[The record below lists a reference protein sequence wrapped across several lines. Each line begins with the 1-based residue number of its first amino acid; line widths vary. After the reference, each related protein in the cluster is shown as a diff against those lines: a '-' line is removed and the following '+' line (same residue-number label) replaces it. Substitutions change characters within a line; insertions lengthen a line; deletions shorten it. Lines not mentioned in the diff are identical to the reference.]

1 MVTKTKKKTTRAGAK
16 GVMYG
21 GPIRNE
27 GGGYDTYI
35 TDDSGLKAPPM
46 SGALPK
52 NGALWVT
59 STDSKGYI
67 GKQKITFKNG
77 HVVDYKIYARKPKAK
92 TTKKTAKP
100 KTKATKKKVSK
111 SKKGVK

>member
-1 MVTKTKKKTTRAGAK
+1 MVKTKKKTTRAKQGAK

-35 TDDSGLKAPPM
+35 TDDSSLKAPPM

-59 STDSKGYI
+59 STDSKGHI

-92 TTKKTAKP
+92 TAKP
-100 KTKATKKKVSK
+100 IKKKNKV
-111 SKKGVK
+111 KKK